1 MDAILQK
8 EKEKTMTRFLR
19 RYTAD
24 DGGNDG
30 SGRPGEGAP
39 ETDATMNDAA
49 AKNAANDAEKN
60 VVATCAPGTDTAD
73 GNAAATGGAIV
84 PNQGT
89 TEPESPLGDEYHRGP
104 VTFRGTMI
112 PQDGTTSGH
121 LLDGESSTDWLHMDP
136 WRVLRIQAE
145 FVDGFGAL
153 AELGPAITIFG
164 SARTKRNT
172 PDYIAAERMGALA
185 AEKKVAVITGG
196 GPGIMEAAN
205 RGAALADGVS
215 VGLGIELPHEQG
227 INPYVNLG
235 MSFRY
240 FFVRKTMFVK
250 YSKGIIV
257 CPGGFGTLDEMFE
270 CLTLVQTHKTATM
283 PVVLYNSEY
292 WQGLLD
298 WINDTLLYRSMI
310 SPLDPQLFKVTDD
323 PKEAVEYA
331 TRLIPPQV

>member
-39 ETDATMNDAA
+39 ETDATMNYAA

-60 VVATCAPGTDTAD
+60 VAATCAPGAGTAD